1 MRKHNYNFLNILKGT
16 MANNDKINQP
26 MSFNLKK
33 KVDAKKFGAKFK
45 SKREVYK

>member
-1 MRKHNYNFLNILKGT
+1 
-16 MANNDKINQP
+16 MADQDKINQP
-26 MSFNLKK
+26 MKFNLKK